1 MEYFCGTIADI
12 LIAML
17 SKLPTS
23 DYLLLLLVKG
33 SYSESC
39 LTILCLRA
47 GCSLT
52 GYKKVCISLNGNIK
66 KIISH
71 ANTSVFYLY
80 LSSSLYIGHYKHNHK
95 YETTNKNRLSCLG

>member
-1 MEYFCGTIADI
+1 MEYYCGTIADI

-23 DYLLLLLVKG
+23 DYLLLLHVKG
-33 SYSESC
+33 SCSESC

-52 GYKKVCISLNGNIK
+52 GYKKVCISLNGNIRK
-66 KIISH
+66 NYKPRKHFCLLSLFIIIIVYRTLQAQS
-71 ANTSVFYLY
+71 
-80 LSSSLYIGHYKHNHK
+80 
-95 YETTNKNRLSCLG
+95 